1 MAKSIPFRP
10 DLIKRLKDPAVA
22 ASYLNAALEEG
33 DDKYLMK
40 ALRNVAEAQGGITCL
55 AAAAQMSRTT
65 LYRTLSGEHH
75 PKVQTLRTIMDALG
89 AKLSI
94 SPIKGK
100 TTPTLKCAKK
110 VKKPVTRGR
119 PREATRTAQ
128 EA

>member
-1 MAKSIPFRP
+1 MGKAVPFRP
-10 DLIKRLKDPAVA
+10 ELIKRLKNPAVA
-22 ASYLNAALEEG
+22 ASFLNAALEEG

-40 ALRNVAEAQGGITCL
+40 ALRSVAEAQGGIACL

-75 PKVQTLRTIMDALG
+75 PKVQTLRAIMDALG

-94 SPIKGK
+94 SPSKGK
-100 TTPTLKCAKK
+100 TTATLKYAAK

-119 PREATRTAQ
+119 PRDSVKAAQ
-128 EA
+128 GA

>member
-10 DLIKRLKDPAVA
+10 DLIKRLKNPAVA

-40 ALRNVAEAQGGITCL
+40 ALRNVAEAQGGVTCL
-55 AAAAQMSRTT
+55 AAATDIGRTT
-65 LYRTLSGEHH
+65 LYRTLSGDHH

-94 SPIKGK
+94 SPSKAK
-100 TTPTLKCAKK
+100 TSATLKCAAKAKK
-110 VKKPVTRGR
+110 SVPRGR
-119 PREATRTAQ
+119 PRDSVKAAQ
-128 EA
+128 GA